1 MSAIDICKSLA
12 DKVSQELSEGNAGIK
27 YFTNLYGNTAT
38 KSYLAAD
45 VPSFPMVTVTP
56 GPESYSYQPGGVR
69 WTHQLMYIR
78 AYVKDEYDQ
87 ERLIQQLITDLKK
100 VLDTPEHIK
109 YTITNPDGSQED
121 RFVTIDKLHEV
132 NTDEGVLRPLA
143 IGELS
148 LSLQYCEDGRII

>member
-1 MSAIDICKSLA
+1 MQALDICTSLA
-12 DKVSQELSEGNAGIK
+12 TRIGQELNETNQGTL
-27 YFTNLYGNTAT
+27 YFSNIYNNTAT
-38 KSYLAAD
+38 KSYLAND

-56 GPESYSYQPGGVR
+56 GPESFTYEPSGVR
-69 WTHQLMYIR
+69 WTHQLIYIR
-78 AYVKDEYDQ
+78 AYVKDEYEQ
-87 ERLIQQLITDLKK
+87 ERLIQQLIRDLKK
-100 VLDTPEHIK
+100 VLDTPERIK

-132 NTDEGVLRPLA
+132 TTDEGVLRPLA

>member
-1 MSAIDICKSLA
+1 MSAIDICSSLA
-12 DKVSQELSEGNAGIK
+12 SKVGEELSEANQGNK
-27 YFTNLYGNTAT
+27 YFTNLYNNTAT
-38 KSYLAAD
+38 RSYLMND

-56 GPESYSYQPGGVR
+56 GPESYTYQPSGVR
-69 WTHQLMYIR
+69 WTHQLIYIR

-100 VLDTPEHIK
+100 ILDTPERIK

-121 RFVTIDKLHEV
+121 RFVTIDKLQSV
-132 NTDEGVLRPLA
+132 TTDEGVLRPLA